1 MVRNGGVD
9 PYVQLV
15 VPALVYLRPAPLP
28 SQGARVITQAACTG
42 RQQGLTL
49 PQTSLKDDA
58 SRGAMRD
65 SHAVM

>member
-15 VPALVYLRPAPLP
+15 VPALYLHPAPLP

-49 PQTSLKDDA
+49 PQTSVKGDA
-58 SRGAMRD
+58 S
-65 SHAVM
+65 